1 MLALAVA
8 IASQYGF
15 PSNAVFNELARRS
28 VLDLYML
35 ITDTEYGPYPFAGI
49 PWFSTFFGRD
59 GIMTALLALWMDRAI
74 AKWYSGSSRR
84 PRQSKRTTSAKS
96 CTRCATA
103 KQRFGG
109 WYTGVIGARGS
120 CR

>member
-1 MLALAVA
+1 
-8 IASQYGF
+8 
-15 PSNAVFNELARRS
+15 
-28 VLDLYML
+28 
-35 ITDTEYGPYPFAGI
+35 
-49 PWFSTFFGRD
+49 
-59 GIMTALLALWMDRAI
+59 MDRAI
-74 AKWYSGSSRR
+74 AKGYSGSSRR